1 MRVKSF
7 MYLENPNENIKVC
20 LILFSSLPLI
30 IFHQERACLF
40 CCFFHFFFSREHL
53 DHSPAYRMITRQQII
68 DKLCAE
74 QHWQSQCCFRTEQLS
89 EQLSFLPRVSC
100 HCGNVGLFLPDRL
113 YLEEEKSSDVLFVRE
128 VYCEPYLK
136 ALFQY

>member
-1 MRVKSF
+1 MLDSF
-7 MYLENPNENIKVC
+7 Q
-20 LILFSSLPLI
+20 FSPFDHFPSRESLSLLLLLSI
-30 IFHQERACLF
+30 
-40 CCFFHFFFSREHL
+40 FFSREHL

-100 HCGNVGLFLPDRL
+100 HSDKVGWFLPDGI
-113 YLEEEKSSDVLFVRE
+113 YLEAKKKKNS
-128 VYCEPYLK
+128 
-136 ALFQY
+136 